1 MIIKH
6 IDSDEIARAKMNL
19 IQWTALATRMNRAES
34 LKQLSDLPRFK
45 IIKKSSISEV
55 AKLKKFLCN
64 GWTTESLLK
73 QNASSFEGEALNHS
87 LVWAF
92 PQAYYSVYAV
102 TLAYFDASGF
112 TNNKTHSNIIKKFG
126 DELGDGN
133 YPESISFY
141 ASGGIDRK
149 RKFKNCQKTTLPSS
163 LYQDN
168 SNPVVVNSHIASL
181 LDSTRQYDLKDRLKK
196 QRHKTKSGKPKK
208 KFTDEEYDKA
218 SSQEGYTSI
227 LSFLYRKRV
236 KSNYHDIDSF
246 LSSQIEADTIFAS
259 ILSVVDCLHAVHE
272 AYIIKAIGKK
282 EYSTILDALPSK
294 KSTEQARKRLLDI
307 EHILS

>member
-6 IDSDEIARAKMNL
+6 IDSDEIARARMNL
-19 IQWTALATRMNRAES
+19 IQWTALATRMNRAVS

-282 EYSTILDALPSK
+282 EYSTILDSLPSK